1 MVGEQID
8 KQMIYINYK
17 GEVYKGRET
26 ERDRER
32 EREKVKQIREMEIE

>member
-26 ERDRER
+26 AR